1 MDTRI
6 KNDVIAFAASAP
18 IIGSATSP
26 QKARRTV
33 ENGFYI
39 NEIPK
44 GSLGDVSSD
53 PHMREIDF
61 PEADKISFFIY
72 EEILSCKRACE
83 SLGLGKADV
92 EKIFY
97 STSARIFGV

>member
-1 MDTRI
+1 
-6 KNDVIAFAASAP
+6 
-18 IIGSATSP
+18 
-26 QKARRTV
+26 V

-39 NEIPK
+39 NEIPM

-53 PHMREIDF
+53 PHMREIAY

-83 SLGLGKADV
+83 KLGLSKEDV
-92 EKIFY
+92 NKIFY
-97 STSARIFGV
+97 ANSARIFGV